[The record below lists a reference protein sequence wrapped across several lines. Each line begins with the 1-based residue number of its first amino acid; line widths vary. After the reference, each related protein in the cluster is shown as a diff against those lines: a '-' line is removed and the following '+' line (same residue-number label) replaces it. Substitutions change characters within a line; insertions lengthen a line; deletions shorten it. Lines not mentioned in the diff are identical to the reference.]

1 MTPVLT
7 RAHEMLSQRVVVPM
21 YRRYL
26 GVRPGTRALQHAYAE
41 GTRMRRASASW
52 SDDQRRDWTLRQLR
66 SVVRY
71 AAATAPF
78 YAQRLRDAG
87 FDPRADFD
95 FDDFATLPPL
105 DREDVR
111 GGGQSLVSKALP
123 KAALRRDA
131 TGGSSGVP
139 TEIWLGPEERGWRE
153 SGINHF
159 MRRIGLAPGSRT
171 AFLWVHHLDPTARD
185 STKQR
190 AEDWAFSQRWFDCIR
205 LSPELLARYHREMNE
220 WRPSCIVAYAGVAAL
235 LAEAAERSG
244 VAPRYPRVGF
254 VTGAEKLRAEERA
267 LIERVYDRPVHE
279 RYGARDVGPIGFQIA
294 PRSSSEFDIDWMN
307 LLVEPESAS
316 PDAAVL
322 VTKLHADGMPM
333 IRYRIGDV
341 ARFAPGS
348 APGHPTFHISEVLG
362 RDTDRLWLPDGRS
375 IHGVGMPHLMKD
387 FPVAEFQVY
396 QSRDYSIQLRVVPRG
411 ELSSDQARAIVG
423 VLEANLPGLPVTLER
438 VTTIPRTA
446 SNKRRPVVSEIQQ
459 SQQRGEA

>member
-1 MTPVLT
+1 MTPVLA
-7 RAHEMLSQRVVVPM
+7 RAHEIISQRAVVPM
-21 YRRYL
+21 YRSYL
-26 GVRPGTRALQHAYAE
+26 GVRPRTRAMQHAYAE
-41 GTRMRRASASW
+41 GARARRASAGW
-52 SDDQRRDWTLRQLR
+52 SDDERRAWVRRQLQ
-66 SVVRY
+66 SVVRR
-71 AAATAPF
+71 AAATTSF
-78 YAQRLRDAG
+78 YAERFRAAG
-87 FDPRADFD
+87 FDPAADFD
-95 FDDFATLPPL
+95 FDDFAALPPL
-105 DREDVR
+105 DREEIR
-111 GGGQSLVSKALP
+111 AAGRALVSSAVPPEL
-123 KAALRRDA
+123 LRRDA

-190 AEDWAFSQRWFDCIR
+190 VEDWAFSQRWFDCIR
-205 LSPELLARYHREMNE
+205 ISPELLERYHREMNE

-254 VTGAEKLRAEERA
+254 VTGAEKLRAEEREI
-267 LIERVYDRPVHE
+267 IERVYDRPVHE

-294 PRSSSEFDIDWMN
+294 PRSSLAFDIDWMN
-307 LLVEPESAS
+307 LLVEPESDS
-316 PDAAVL
+316 PDASVL

-348 APGHPTFHISEVLG
+348 APGHPTFRISEVLG

-396 QSRDYSIQLRVVPRG
+396 QAHDYSIELRVVPRG
-411 ELSSDQARAIVG
+411 ELSNDQAREIVG

-438 VTTIPRTA
+438 VTAIPRTA

-459 SQQRGEA
+459 AQRRGTE